1 MLRIFRHF
9 FPVPTLLLG
18 LSESVMLT
26 FVLYVISQPLSV
38 VSRGAGLGQAQFSVG
53 FALLAII
60 AMMAVGLYNSDVF
73 LDYRMASLRAALALG
88 LVVPVAFAATYLF
101 ERQFEAG
108 EQIDYYWL
116 TKAMLAWLLCL
127 AVTRTAFVRI
137 LSLGLFKRRVLVLG
151 TGERALRLKQLSEDR
166 TRERFVPAAFIN
178 ACGDT
183 RRVATTILEL
193 GDPQDRMRL
202 VKLATTLKAKELVLA
217 TDDRRGLPVK
227 QLLECKLLG
236 IGVIDYVAFCERE
249 TGRVDLDALQ
259 PSWFILSDGFR
270 MGPVSEFVK
279 RSFDLLISS
288 LILLAFLPVMAL
300 TAIAIKLESPGP
312 VLFRQERVGLRGRTF
327 MLLKFRSMRVDAE
340 REGTPQ
346 WAQQNDPRVTRVGS
360 FIRMVRIDEL
370 PQLWNVLRGDMS
382 FVGPRPERPYFVE
395 RLAQCMPFYNERH
408 AIRPGITGWAQVN
421 YCYGASIEDA
431 RQKLSYDLYYL
442 KNRDLFLDFVTL
454 MQTVRVILWPE
465 GVR

>member
-26 FVLYVISQPLSV
+26 LVLYVITRPVGLVSESV
-38 VSRGAGLGQAQFSVG
+38 GLGQVQLSLG
-53 FALLAII
+53 LALLAIV
-60 AMMAVGLYNSDVF
+60 AMMAVGLYNADVF
-73 LDYRMASLRAALALG
+73 LDYRMASLRAVLALG

-101 ERQFEAG
+101 QTQFDTTERIDSHWLIEAM
-108 EQIDYYWL
+108 I
-116 TKAMLAWLLCL
+116 AWLLCL
-127 AVTRTAFVRI
+127 AVTRTIFVRI
-137 LSLGLFKRRVLVLG
+137 LSLDLFKRRVLVLG
-151 TGERALRLKQLSEDR
+151 TGDRALRLKRLSEDR
-166 TRERFVPAAFIN
+166 TRDRFVPVGFVN
-178 ACGDT
+178 ACGDPL
-183 RRVATTILEL
+183 RVDTTALEL
-193 GDPQDRMRL
+193 GDAHDRMSLVNLAKRL
-202 VKLATTLKAKELVLA
+202 RAKEIVLA

-249 TGRVDLDALQ
+249 TGRVDLEALQ

-270 MGPVSEFVK
+270 MGAVSEFVK

-288 LILLAFLPVMAL
+288 IILLAFLPVMAL

-312 VLFRQERVGLRGRTF
+312 VLFRQERVGLRGKIFT
-327 MLLKFRSMRVDAE
+327 LLKFRSMRVDAE
-340 REGTPQ
+340 REGAPQ

-395 RLAQCMPFYNERH
+395 RLALSMPFYNERH